1 MRSAPGQRNFR
12 HALGNQVA
20 ETSAHGANSTG
31 GIYLQWHYE
40 NIPGG
45 NFQDPVGSF
54 DSSQAGSYQEHPQ
67 TLQALES
74 GEEQDPGREL
84 TPEPSVQFTR
94 ETWWDSL
101 LMMYASEDIGQ
112 ELQVISLT
120 ADQRFMY
127 TQRIFVDIRAL
138 LHTSVYWASF
148 LHIPRFFET
157 LIDSV
162 RRSSIQPS
170 LILAML
176 AMGTFVQSSNLRL
189 GARGRKR
196 ALKLIEQAHAALQ
209 ASLSSRWVDIGLAQA
224 AWFLAYFEIQVHPE
238 QSWERNRSSFVLLD
252 SLIRLL
258 SLTTLDADVPHARFT
273 LFAMH
278 KGPASSFPHVFPLA
292 TPGLPGHDNAVL
304 PVEVACSCAQ
314 YTLRKQWPGVLEL
327 APLWDATAMWPSEL
341 SEGELRKEEGR
352 RLVWSSVM
360 LAAGHNSYT
369 SARADVEKAELYI
382 KRYENYA
389 LLLPGES
396 LSRSGTP
403 VSRNNIWSLY
413 LRAMLLWHTG
423 IRTKSDR
430 MIPDHQKSQYAI
442 DAWLETEAIEV
453 ALNQHV
459 CDLESRMGHQA
470 REFLFKNNSLLRQKT
485 ESWLRR
491 QMAVTQY
498 LWDCLHT
505 NPANELGTRS
515 FLVYWFMGHVLRRAL
530 VIWENDPTM
539 TLALDAAKLFVLPLE
554 YLMQLWPSQS
564 KDAAAQSRTIGEA
577 QTYLE
582 RRRYHPKPFEQYR
595 QYELFEAA
603 YDESSSDNDPF
614 TVDFDELLNLHNLN
628 VGNQASDEASQ
639 SIPARPSLQFTRDT
653 WWDALLTFY
662 SCEGDMQALS
672 PITLSAEQRSGAMV
686 KIVSD
691 LRSFFFSS
699 FYWLSFINIPRFFDD
714 VFDTTRRAQLQPS
727 LLLSALAVGTLAQS
741 SDADN
746 GAPGRARA
754 LRLLEL
760 ADGALQ
766 ASLAAG
772 WVDIGLV
779 KAAWLIVYFEM
790 QVHPLKS
797 VERDRSSLLLLDS
810 LIRLFSLTTLDL
822 DLQRAQPTVPIVNAS
837 ATSYY
842 PTALGSSDSQSFNPY
857 RYSGTGDSSAFGIT
871 PTPMV
876 DTNASSTLLHTPSTV
891 PHIPDNL
898 TIGPSTSP
906 LVSHCNCTE
915 LAITQDWPTVQEVA
929 PSWGGTI
936 KWPKGMSEAEL
947 RKEECRRLVWA
958 TVTLT
963 ATLNTYTSVIGD
975 DGVTPLSIKNP
986 RNYALMFPAE
996 SLAMTGTP
1004 VQANNM
1010 WTLYLRSMLL
1020 LQSCEQVRTDRN
1032 MCDADRAQFA
1042 MNAWLEIDAV
1052 ESALDQHT
1060 CGLEAKSGFH
1070 AREMLFSAR
1079 MCVSHEFQRYIPQV
1093 STIGGKIF
1101 YRDQAERWL
1110 KQRMALAD
1118 LIWASLKEGRY
1129 VQTLDRRKPLLIYW
1143 FVSHIIK
1150 ALMLWRVDHTFTIAL
1165 IASKA
1170 FVKCAEYLM
1179 VFWPSSEQRREWQKI
1194 RFELVE
1200 ACLQAGVPPPETSIP
1215 IPFPRKEGAAAV

>member
-1 MRSAPGQRNFR
+1 MSFAATTAADGTRQGGSIDEATVSSSRNNHTRS
-12 HALGNQVA
+12 
-20 ETSAHGANSTG
+20 
-31 GIYLQWHYE
+31 
-40 NIPGG
+40 
-45 NFQDPVGSF
+45 
-54 DSSQAGSYQEHPQ
+54 SSQQLSFADAASYSSSSGSP
-67 TLQALES
+67 
-74 GEEQDPGREL
+74 
-84 TPEPSVQFTR
+84 
-94 ETWWDSL
+94 
-101 LMMYASEDIGQ
+101 
-112 ELQVISLT
+112 
-120 ADQRFMY
+120 
-127 TQRIFVDIRAL
+127 
-138 LHTSVYWASF
+138 VYG
-148 LHIPRFFET
+148 
-157 LIDSV
+157 
-162 RRSSIQPS
+162 IQPS
-170 LILAML
+170 STTSTLPRPPRRRIRPKIALDPDQPLTAQGRPRARVYLACNQCR
-176 AMGTFVQSSNLRL
+176 ARKTRCD
-189 GARGRKR
+189 GARPICFHCRKR
-196 ALKLIEQAHAALQ
+196 PPEEGGSCSYESLPKRRGDDQPPRTPRHSREPSGKRRRTLNGE
-209 ASLSSRWVDIGLAQA
+209 ASTPSRSNSFGSSRSISPDRLTS
-224 AWFLAYFEIQVHPE
+224 VHFDDF
-238 QSWERNRSSFVLLD
+238 Q
-252 SLIRLL
+252 
-258 SLTTLDADVPHARFT
+258 
-273 LFAMH
+273 
-278 KGPASSFPHVFPLA
+278 
-292 TPGLPGHDNAVL
+292 
-304 PVEVACSCAQ
+304 
-314 YTLRKQWPGVLEL
+314 
-327 APLWDATAMWPSEL
+327 
-341 SEGELRKEEGR
+341 
-352 RLVWSSVM
+352 
-360 LAAGHNSYT
+360 
-369 SARADVEKAELYI
+369 
-382 KRYENYA
+382 
-389 LLLPGES
+389 
-396 LSRSGTP
+396 
-403 VSRNNIWSLY
+403 
-413 LRAMLLWHTG
+413 
-423 IRTKSDR
+423 
-430 MIPDHQKSQYAI
+430 
-442 DAWLETEAIEV
+442 
-453 ALNQHV
+453 
-459 CDLESRMGHQA
+459 
-470 REFLFKNNSLLRQKT
+470 
-485 ESWLRR
+485 
-491 QMAVTQY
+491 
-498 LWDCLHT
+498 
-505 NPANELGTRS
+505 
-515 FLVYWFMGHVLRRAL
+515 
-530 VIWENDPTM
+530 
-539 TLALDAAKLFVLPLE
+539 
-554 YLMQLWPSQS
+554 
-564 KDAAAQSRTIGEA
+564 
-577 QTYLE
+577 
-582 RRRYHPKPFEQYR
+582 
-595 QYELFEAA
+595 ELFDAA

-614 TVDFDELLNLHNLN
+614 AIDFDELLNLHNLN
-628 VGNQASDEASQ
+628 LGTHTSEASQ
-639 SIPARPSLQFTRDT
+639 SIPPRPSLQFTRDT

-662 SCEGDMQALS
+662 SCESDMQALS

-822 DLQRAQPTVPIVNAS
+822 DLQRALPTVPNVNAS

-842 PTALGSSDSQSFNPY
+842 PTALGSNDSQSFNPY
-857 RYSGTGDSSAFGIT
+857 RYSGTCDSSAFGFT

-975 DGVTPLSIKNP
+975 DRVTPLSIKNP

-1093 STIGGKIF
+1093 STIGSKIF

-1200 ACLQAGVPPPETSIP
+1200 ACLQTGVPPPETSIP